1 MRQARASATRK
12 DHSQPPKEPR
22 QMKKLKSS
30 TPLEMD
36 GVRCLAT
43 HRYGNCQIIFFLAPW
58 RKKGTTLVLAS
69 DRSPPIRRPFFFSRM
84 QVIFA
89 PLKFRFINKRLELW
103 KQKFTSVSLI
113 YRFEFLGVC
122 VGVHATPTTLD
133 PNRGDTAAAKQSI
146 RNNTGLLEPI
156 AGHYFR
162 RRFRQF
168 LEPLRTNG
176 HTASSLRP

>member
-1 MRQARASATRK
+1 M
-12 DHSQPPKEPR
+12 
-22 QMKKLKSS
+22 
-30 TPLEMD
+30 
-36 GVRCLAT
+36 
-43 HRYGNCQIIFFLAPW
+43 
-58 RKKGTTLVLAS
+58 
-69 DRSPPIRRPFFFSRM
+69 
-84 QVIFA
+84 
-89 PLKFRFINKRLELW
+89 
-103 KQKFTSVSLI
+103 I

-168 LEPLRTNG
+168 LEPLRTIG
-176 HTASSLRP
+176 HTASSLRPWAQKKNQSQHRQQEKNTGRKGQQPNKQISTLVSPPTRDDVFQNISIGRYTCKQVLGTTRVRGGVPGRGEWGF